1 MIPVNWL
8 VLSMAFA
15 FMAFSML
22 SIGLQTTEGDLRA
35 MVGSGRHLG
44 RMLLAN
50 FILVPALGVLIVRTF
65 ITDPGVATAF
75 LLFACT
81 PGDPGALNYS
91 PYIKGAAAFAGS
103 SAFLLTCLAIFVSPQ
118 LLRLVLQG
126 DAPIVVPYARMTVMF
141 AALFLLPYAAGMALR
156 RWREGI
162 AARLKLPCIVVA
174 VMAALITGWLIAT
187 EQKQAMR
194 EVGPGVIL
202 DMLSFIILSMFIG
215 RLVSGGDKALG
226 PVYAI
231 STGMRNVPVC
241 LFIALYSFPDARVQT
256 PLVALGALMV
266 FPTMALYFYHLAHR
280 VGPKL
285 RTAATEKTR
294 ALRERRKGSK

>member
-1 MIPVNWL
+1 MIPENWL

-22 SIGLQTTEGDLRA
+22 SIGLQTTTGDLRA
-35 MVGSGRHLG
+35 LLGSERRLS

-75 LLFACT
+75 LLLACT

-118 LLRLVLQG
+118 LLRLVLPG
-126 DAPIVVPYARMTVMF
+126 NIPIVVPYARMTVMF
-141 AALFLLPYAAGMALR
+141 VALFLLPYAAGMALR
-156 RWREGI
+156 RWREGF

-174 VMAALITGWLIAT
+174 VIAALITGWLIAT

-202 DMLSFIILSMFIG
+202 DMLGFILLSMLIG
-215 RLVSGGDKALG
+215 QLVSCGDKTLR

-241 LFIALYSFPDARVQT
+241 LFIALYSFPDVCVQT
-256 PLVALGALMV
+256 PLVAFGALMV
-266 FPTMALYFYHLAHR
+266 FPSMALYFYHLALR
-280 VGPKL
+280 MGPTLKGMV
-285 RTAATEKTR
+285 TEKTR
-294 ALRERRKGSK
+294 ALRKRRRGAK